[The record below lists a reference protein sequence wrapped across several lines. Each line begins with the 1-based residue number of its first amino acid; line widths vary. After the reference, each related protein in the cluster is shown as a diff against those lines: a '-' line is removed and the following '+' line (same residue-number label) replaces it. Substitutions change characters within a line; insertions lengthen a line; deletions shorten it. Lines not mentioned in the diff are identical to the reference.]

1 MDSRDDSTTC
11 QCTHFSSFA
20 VLMAYY
26 DVQVT
31 LRGAAFSILMW
42 NKFSHL

>member
-1 MDSRDDSTTC
+1 MDSRDDSATC

-20 VLMAYY
+20 VLVAYC
-26 DVQVT
+26 DMHVT

-42 NKFSHL
+42 SKFSHV